1 MKKKLWIFFVCVMG
15 LVFQLSAHQVNTE
28 SSTTEV
34 TSSVNSQEEAQLS
47 LLVSLKDLDF
57 SEEGISIH
65 AGGRSYAVH
74 SLKKQGNQWIAK
86 VANEPKCAWGHPL
99 CVGEHGCGQCHTRI
113 CPLYQ
118 PRTSYCR

>member
-1 MKKKLWIFFVCVMG
+1 MG

-28 SSTTEV
+28 SSITEV
-34 TSSVNSQEEAQLS
+34 TSSVNSQEEPQLQGLS
-47 LLVSLKDLDF
+47 FLVSLEDLDF

-65 AGGRSYAVH
+65 AGGRSHAVH

-86 VANEPKCAWGHPL
+86 VANEQRCAWGHPL

-113 CPLYQ
+113 CPLFQ
-118 PRTSYCR
+118 QRTSYCR